1 MAEKC
6 VCNVIVGYISGGEH
20 RTAEV
25 NHTSR
30 SYDVGDE
37 YLYRK
42 CPVHPK
48 KSDDFWDVGTLE
60 EFGYFVEKSNFRF
73 TKEGMT
79 FLLELVR
86 EYGEK
91 YPEVKRLAEVHLR
104 IGELSQHP
112 KTLAVNRVDEFT
124 GEVYRT
130 DYYKPREVSLEL
142 ERLVREKDRILDKYY
157 EKARSGKRVFIDPY
171 YFYRAFK
178 KGKESQK

>member
-1 MAEKC
+1 MAEQC
-6 VCNVIVGYISGGEH
+6 VCNVVVGYISGGEY

-30 SYDVGDE
+30 SYDVDDE

-48 KSDDFWDVGTLE
+48 ASYSFWEVGTIE
-60 EFGYFVEKSNFRF
+60 EFGYFVDQSGFCL
-73 TKEGMT
+73 TKAGRD

-86 EYGEK
+86 DYGEK
-91 YPEVKRLAEVHLR
+91 HPEVKRLAEVHLR
-104 IGELSQHP
+104 INELSQHP
-112 KTLAVNRVDEFT
+112 KTLAVDRVDEFT
-124 GEVYRT
+124 GKVYRT

-142 ERLVREKDRILDKYY
+142 TRLIREKDRILEKYF
-157 EKARSGKRVFIDPY
+157 EKAKEGKRVFIDPY
-171 YFYRAFK
+171 YFYEAFR